1 MPEVCKNKGCACV
14 GQLENCLQDCK
25 ELWMKCIRV
34 CVCVS
39 EVCVCVLVYQIENG
53 SVATSVKLALE

>member
-1 MPEVCKNKGCACV
+1 
-14 GQLENCLQDCK
+14 
-25 ELWMKCIRV
+25 MKCIRV